1 MKRPLF
7 MLTLLMA
14 PAFAAEVL
22 LVGTAEAELGFVR
35 ATAFKPFHAR
45 FDIPFDEAKS
55 LAAADLAARKVVI
68 LARGATVADVSALDA
83 WVHGGG
89 TLLAFSS
96 ALPAGLAPRER
107 LVDLGADPTRV
118 PGDLR
123 LLKLAERLSAL
134 TEGAKPA
141 TVSTKREPWGYV
153 PLGAAAKRPQ
163 RTEPLAGKRPLPALR
178 HERVAA
184 GAALTLVQDGK
195 ARSVIVLPAKPSSA
209 LRAAADELV
218 DALARITGATVPVVT
233 AGAPVESEIVR
244 IVLGADEALPPAV
257 AARIKALPA
266 EGFLQ
271 LTSGRTLAIAGSESA
286 PNGLVLTGTAHG
298 VYDFIERQLGVRWL
312 WPGEGGTV
320 FPQRTTVTITPLDI
334 EDAPAFAVRRLRNYG
349 GVSGVMEKPVISLE
363 DRVNV
368 ALNALGRPDLGVYAA
383 KHAEANP
390 WFARQRLGQSQRV
403 SFGHAYNDYA
413 ERFAGEHPDWF
424 ALQPD
429 GTRMATKVRPRLD
442 KENPGLIAQAARDAL
457 RELDGDPLLSMA
469 SLTPND
475 GGASAWDLDAN
486 ARALDPADAPSIT
499 LPIRLGGL
507 KVTLPYVSMTDR
519 MVTYYNRV
527 AEDVQRMR
535 PGTVL
540 GASAYST
547 YRTPPLSVVPHPQLA
562 FTFVGLVYF
571 DEGTRQRDRRS
582 WDGWAAAGNAL
593 MLRPNALHSGHGLP
607 GVFVTKL
614 GEDLR
619 HCYETM
625 MFGAD
630 FDSIIHHWSTQGLN
644 YYVLAKLLW
653 NPAADV
659 PALVDDYCRAGFGAA
674 APEVRNYFAQLEALT
689 SELAAGIAGDVAG
702 ELRAEEDEPARG
714 LDPDSIYAVIPK
726 YYGPSRLAPLRAT
739 LARAAAAVTSGASGS
754 EAAVLRRIVFLGRGL
769 DYAEHQS
776 KDYAHV
782 NDRKRDAA
790 DLAAAVRERQAV
802 FHDIYDRDYFAIGFP
817 RLLFKE
823 QGVGVIKAAL
833 SRAGA
838 K

>member
-1 MKRPLF
+1 MKLRLF
-7 MLTLLMA
+7 FFTVLLV
-14 PAFAAEVL
+14 PAFAADVL
-22 LVGTAEAELGFVR
+22 LVGTAEAELAFVR

-55 LAAADLAARKVVI
+55 LAQADLATRKVVI
-68 LARGATVADVSALDA
+68 LARGAAVADASALQA
-83 WVHGGG
+83 WVERGG

-96 ALPAGLAPRER
+96 ALPPGLAPRER

-123 LLKLAERLSAL
+123 LVKLAERLSAL

-141 TVSTKREPWGYV
+141 TVPTKREPWGYV
-153 PLGAAAKRPQ
+153 PLGAPAKRPE
-163 RTEPLAGKRPLPALR
+163 RTEPLAAKRPLPALR
-178 HERVAA
+178 HERVAT

-218 DALARITGATVPVVT
+218 DALARITGATVPIVT
-233 AGAPVESEIVR
+233 AGAPVGSEIVS

-257 AARIKALPA
+257 AARVKALPA

-271 LTSGRTLAIAGSESA
+271 LTSGRTLSIAGSDSA

-320 FPQRTTVTITPLDI
+320 IPQRTTVTIPPLDI
-334 EDAPAFAVRRLRNYG
+334 EDSPAFAVRRLRNYG
-349 GVSGVMEKPVISLE
+349 GVSGPTDKPVVSLE
-363 DRVNV
+363 DRVKV
-368 ALNALGRPDLGVYAA
+368 ALNALGRPDLRVYAA
-383 KHAEANP
+383 KHAEASP
-390 WFARQRLGQSQRV
+390 WFARLRLGQSRRV
-403 SFGHAYNDYA
+403 SFGHAYNDYV
-413 ERFAGEHPDWF
+413 ERFENSHPDWF

-429 GTRMATKVRPRLD
+429 GTRAVTKVRPRLD

-457 RELDGDPLLSMA
+457 RELDADPLLSMA

-475 GGASAWDLDAN
+475 GGASAWDLDAG
-486 ARALDPADAPSIT
+486 ARALDPVDAPPIT

-519 MVTYYNRV
+519 IVTFYNRV
-527 AEDVQRMR
+527 AEDVQRLR

-540 GASAYST
+540 GASAYSA
-547 YRTPPLSVVPHPQLA
+547 YRTPPLRVVPHPQLA

-571 DEGTRQRDRRS
+571 DESTRQRDRRS

-619 HCYETM
+619 HCYQTM

-659 PALVDDYCRAGFGAA
+659 PALVEDYCRAGFGAA

-689 SELAAGIAGDVAG
+689 SELAAGIAGDVAS

-726 YYGPSRLAPLRAT
+726 YYGPARLAPLRAT
-739 LARAAAAVTSGASGS
+739 LVRAAAAAKSGGGGS
-754 EAAVLRRIVFLGRGL
+754 EAEVLRRIAFLGRGL
-769 DYAEHQS
+769 DYAEQQA
-776 KDYAHV
+776 KVFALV
-782 NDRKRDAA
+782 NDRKRDGAA
-790 DLAAAVRERQAV
+790 LAAAVRERQAV

-823 QGVGVIKAAL
+823 QGVGAIKAAL
-833 SRAGA
+833 PRAGA